1 MRRND
6 KSRKDRT
13 TTILLLTA
21 VINLL
26 ATLIR
31 LLMSLIEGH

>member
-1 MRRND
+1 MRRTD

-13 TTILLLTA
+13 TTILLFTA

-31 LLMSLIEGH
+31 LLVSLVEGH